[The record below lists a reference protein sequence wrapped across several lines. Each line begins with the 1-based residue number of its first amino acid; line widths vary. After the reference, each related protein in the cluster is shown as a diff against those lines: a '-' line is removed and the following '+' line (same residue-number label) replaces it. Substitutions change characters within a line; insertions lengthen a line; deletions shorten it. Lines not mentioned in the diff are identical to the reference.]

1 MHYLLHLPERP
12 WRAIKNGTKKV
23 EGRVYRHT
31 TKYHEMNT
39 GDTILFI
46 NEDNGEEMNVDVLFV
61 HHYPNARA
69 MLEKEGVENVSS
81 SGGTIEESVERYNSY
96 THYKENI
103 PKYGI
108 YAIGVKPIGK

>member
-46 NEDNGEEMNVDVLFV
+46 NEANGEKMNVDVLFV
-61 HHYPNARA
+61 YHYPNARA
-69 MLEKEGVENVSS
+69 MLEKEGVENREF
-81 SGGTIEESVERYNSY
+81 TIRNHGLGSHEKSLADRDWDRNDPD
-96 THYKENI
+96 I
-103 PKYGI
+103 FQF
-108 YAIGVKPIGK
+108 